1 LGWRRVPFLER
12 LFLGR
17 PKSSGKDIKRESSLL
32 WLYNNGVIEKF
43 TYRVKRATE
52 DSLIK
57 IKEPAMNIMQSLRK
71 IKIKS
76 LKKERFSLI
85 P

>member
-1 LGWRRVPFLER
+1 M
-12 LFLGR
+12 
-17 PKSSGKDIKRESSLL
+17 
-32 WLYNNGVIEKF
+32 IEKF

-57 IKEPAMNIMQSLRK
+57 IKEPAMNIMQGLRK